1 MNQPSSA
8 ILMDRLCGERRAV
21 MDLLWIVGF
30 SLLTALAAQ
39 LEVRLPF
46 TPVPL
51 TGQTFMV
58 LLSGAVLGSRRGFAS
73 QALYLAEG
81 VVGLPVFAGGA
92 FSAAYLFGP
101 TGGYLWSFPVA
112 AGLIGWLIERGAG
125 RRFLS
130 LAGSLM
136 FCDALI
142 LFIGSSWLAALFGL
156 SFRQAVLA
164 GLYPFLAGDVIKIVL
179 VGVSFPVILARL
191 DRSRPS

>member
-1 MNQPSSA
+1 
-8 ILMDRLCGERRAV
+8 MDRLCGERRAV